1 MNRASKRRR
10 LSPQTE
16 NQLMRQYRINFEG
29 SNPSKTYPQYHSA
42 IFTAIQDM
50 KYVIYTKYVESPQ
63 SHSPQKSRIIK
74 KTDKLVSAAT
84 YCRKFESNE
93 KTWRDETESL
103 LLKRVF
109 AERMEW

>member
-1 MNRASKRRR
+1 
-10 LSPQTE
+10 
-16 NQLMRQYRINFEG
+16 MRQYRINVEG
-29 SNPSKTYPQYHSA
+29 SSLPKTWPQYHSA

-50 KYVIYTKYVESPQ
+50 KYVIYTKYVERPQ

-74 KTDKLVSAAT
+74 KADKLVSAAE
-84 YCRKFESNE
+84 YCRKFDNNE
-93 KTWRDETESL
+93 QTWRDETESP